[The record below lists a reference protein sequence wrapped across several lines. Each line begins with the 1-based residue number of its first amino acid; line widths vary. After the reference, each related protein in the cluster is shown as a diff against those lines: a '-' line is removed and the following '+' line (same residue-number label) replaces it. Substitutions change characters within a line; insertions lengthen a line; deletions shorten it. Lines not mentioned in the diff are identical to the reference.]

1 MADLI
6 ATVGAADAN
15 SYVTVDEAT
24 AYHETRPGST
34 WEDVDDQEA
43 ALIMATRLMDGLL
56 VWTGSAATA
65 LQALGWPRNG
75 MLTRNNFAIAADVLP
90 RELKDATSELA
101 MQLVA
106 GDLLADDDVVRKR
119 ITSIRAGSV
128 ALTFDVK
135 KKDQDYIGLFPD
147 VSNMAKLPDTVLAL
161 LVPSWYLR
169 PEQFDTPFFEVFP

>member
-1 MADLI
+1 MALD
-6 ATVGAADAN
+6 ATVGGADAN

-24 AYHETRPGST
+24 DYHATRPGST
-34 WEDVDDQEA
+34 WDDVEDQEA

-56 VWTGSAATA
+56 VWTGSASTA
-65 LQALGWPRNG
+65 LQALGWPRQG
-75 MLTRNNFAIAADVLP
+75 MLTRNNFPIAINVLP
-90 RELKDATSELA
+90 RELKNATSELA

-106 GDLLADDDVVRKR
+106 SDLLADDDVVRKR

-135 KKDQDYIGLFPD
+135 KKDQENIGLFPD
-147 VSNMAKLPDTVLAL
+147 VSNMDKLPDTVLAL

-169 PEQFDTPFFEVFP
+169 PEQFDSPFLEVFP